1 MRSVNIPKWFIL
13 IGLILLPFPC
23 RASAQEEGFKITRI
37 DLHTKYDSPP
47 PETFLPLIPLREGG
61 RTTLDKIRS
70 VEKTLRESGLFRS
83 VSVQVEETPEGISL
97 LFDLW
102 QIERV
107 SRVRVKGN
115 WLVLSSSIYRVLAMQ
130 QGDLFREDALPGEV
144 ALIKSLY
151 KKKGWHNTEV
161 TPSFEQ
167 DPEDGSFRID
177 YRIKRGHHI
186 RFGPIELEGVENG
199 DPDEIRKILRVW
211 PWVTGNRLERRI
223 RRIQGYY
230 QDLGYPVARVR
241 IEGLEPGD
249 KRKRPLLRVGIR
261 EGKRLVMEV
270 KGNEALPSHKI
281 LEATTF
287 FVNRGYGLFDAEDSA
302 ESIKELYEREGFP
315 NTLVTFKRRETDA
328 EISVFFTIDE
338 GKKAFIRKIAFEGN
352 ETVRDKQLS
361 KHVFTKARQP
371 LLLSRGTFVTEK
383 WRKDHDALVNLY
395 VAKGF
400 LDVDV
405 EHSLEPFKERQDRA
419 VLLVRIKEGPPYT
432 IASSTIKGASPEWE
446 PELRG
451 VLLLK
456 PGEPFHEGRLVEE
469 AGRITQFY
477 AQRGLLFARVDTN
490 YQILE
495 DHTVD
500 VAFEI
505 DEGPFYRLSGLI
517 VSGNRKTRTRTIEN
531 AFRLPEGEPISNKEI
546 SETRR
551 RLYRLGTFE
560 GISLRVPGLD
570 AAGTTTTEDEQE
582 EEEVSLPVLIEVKER
597 RSLGMEVGVSYDTD
611 WGFEG
616 LLSLRE
622 ENLLGRA
629 KKVNLNV
636 IIGDEK
642 AEAKLGFADPTVFA
656 QRATATAQVK
666 YERREWASYT
676 EQRVEFEG
684 GVFRKSRN
692 NAYAPGLFLLFD
704 WANVYDVVSDAPDAP
719 EPSDTF
725 NLFVRPQVV
734 RDTRRNKLYPAQGA
748 YGKLRFG
755 VSNEAWGSDDNLF
768 TSQFQWQD
776 YRTFGPGVT
785 IASRFWFDNV
795 EPYGST
801 GQVPTTYLLFCGGN
815 NTVRG
820 FPRDGLG
827 PKDLNGA
834 PKGGTTR
841 IIGNVEVRFPIYR
854 LIHGVAFVDVGSL
867 TNGFSEIEWDT
878 FRWSTGGGLRLH
890 TPVGPVRLEYGY
902 QLQENPPLNRGE
914 LHFSLG
920 FPF

>member
-1 MRSVNIPKWFIL
+1 MHSANPPKWLIL
-13 IGLILLPFPC
+13 LGLILLLFPSL
-23 RASAQEEGFKITRI
+23 ASAQAEGLTVARI
-37 DLHTKYDSPP
+37 DLRTKYDAPP
-47 PETFLPLIPLREGG
+47 PETFLPLIPLREGS
-61 RTTLDKIRS
+61 RTTVDKIRS
-70 VEKTLRESGLFRS
+70 VEKTLKASGLFQS
-83 VSVQVEETPEGISL
+83 VSVEVEETPEGISV

-107 SRVRVKGN
+107 SRVRIKGN
-115 WLVLSSSIYRVLAMQ
+115 RLVLSSSIYRVLAMH
-130 QGDLFREDALPGEV
+130 QGDPFREDALPGEV

-151 KKKGWHNTEV
+151 EKKGWHNTEV

-167 DPEDGSFRID
+167 DPEDGSVRVD

-199 DPDEIRKILRVW
+199 DPGEIRKILRIW
-211 PWVTGNRLERRI
+211 PWVTGNRLNRRVQ
-223 RRIQGYY
+223 RVQDYY
-230 QDLGYPVARVR
+230 GDLGYPVARVR
-241 IEGLEPGD
+241 IEGLGPGD

-270 KGNEALPSHKI
+270 KGNETLPSHKV

-287 FVNRGYGLFDAEDSA
+287 FVNAGYGLFDAEDSA
-302 ESIKELYEREGFP
+302 ESIQQLYEREGFP
-315 NTLVTFKRRETDA
+315 NALVTFKRRETDA
-328 EISVFFTIDE
+328 EVSVFFTIEE

-352 ETVRDKQLS
+352 ETVRDKKLS
-361 KHVFTKARQP
+361 KHVFTRARQP
-371 LLLSRGTFVTEK
+371 LLFSRGTFVTEK

-400 LDVDV
+400 LDVTV
-405 EHSLEPFKERQDRA
+405 EHSLQPFKERQDRA

-432 IASSTIKGASPEWE
+432 IASSTIEGASPKWE
-446 PELRG
+446 PELRR

-456 PGEPFHEGRLVEE
+456 PGGPFHEGRLVQE

-477 AQRGLLFARVDTN
+477 AQRGHLLARVDTD

-500 VAFEI
+500 VAFKI

-560 GISLRVPGLD
+560 GLSIRVPGLD
-570 AAGTTTTEDEQE
+570 AARTTPTEDEDE

-597 RSLGMEVGVSYDTD
+597 RSLGMEVGISYDTD

-629 KKVNLNV
+629 MKVNLDV
-636 IIGDEK
+636 IGGAEK
-642 AEAKLGFADPTVFA
+642 TEARLGFADPTFLA

-666 YERREWASYT
+666 YERKKQASFT
-676 EQRVEFEG
+676 ESRVDFEG
-684 GVFRKSRN
+684 GLFRKLRN
-692 NAYAPGLFLLFD
+692 TYAPGFFLLFD
-704 WANVYDVVSDAPDAP
+704 WATVDDVVSDAPDAP
-719 EPSDTF
+719 EPSETF
-725 NLFVRPQVV
+725 NLFVRPQVI
-734 RDTRRNKLYPAQGA
+734 RDTRRNKLYPTQGA
-748 YGKLRFG
+748 YGELRFA
-755 VSNEAWGSDDNLF
+755 VSNEAWASDDNLF
-768 TSQFQWQD
+768 VGQFKWQD
-776 YRTFGPGVT
+776 YYTFMPGVT
-785 IASRFWFDNV
+785 IASRLWLDNV
-795 EPYGST
+795 EPYGRT
-801 GQVPTTYLLFCGGN
+801 DQVPTTYLVFCGGN

-827 PKDLNGA
+827 PRDSNGV
-834 PKGGTTR
+834 PTGGTTR
-841 IIGNVEVRFPIYR
+841 IIGNVEARFPIYR
-854 LIHGVAFVDVGSL
+854 LIHGVVFVDVGSL
-867 TNGFSEIEWDT
+867 TEGFDEIEFDT

-902 QLQENPPLNRGE
+902 QLQENPPLDRGE
-914 LHFSLG
+914 IHFALG